1 MVVIHGVSLTPRF
14 TLPSRPLNTG
24 FNAGNSTLSFFFK
37 KHPLSRKIF
46 AGKQSAEFDSSSQ
59 AISASEKV
67 LVPDNLDD
75 DPRGFSQ
82 VDIFCHLCSL
92 ISELYTMHRQIVRG

>member
-1 MVVIHGVSLTPRF
+1 MNCTVFSF
-14 TLPSRPLNTG
+14 
-24 FNAGNSTLSFFFK
+24 AGEYLLIRSMSVG
-37 KHPLSRKIF
+37 KIF